1 MENASKALL
10 IAAGI
15 LMAMLILSIAVF
27 LFAHYAKIGEEY
39 EQAQIVKEVEKF
51 NNNFTRFEGREDI
64 TAQEIVTLYN
74 FVQEYNQENAA
85 GITIIGGPTS
95 PDKTIEFLIN
105 NSTDVSGNIISFECA
120 PIGEDD
126 YDAETGLITTITFN
140 KN

>member
-51 NNNFTRFEGREDI
+51 NNNFTKFEGREDI
-64 TAQEIVTLYN
+64 SAQEIVTLYN
-74 FVQEYNQENAA
+74 FVQDYNEKNGAS
-85 GITIIGGPTS
+85 ITIIGGPIS
-95 PDKTIEFLIN
+95 PNKTIEFLIN
-105 NSTDVSGNIISFECA
+105 NSNDASGNVISFECV